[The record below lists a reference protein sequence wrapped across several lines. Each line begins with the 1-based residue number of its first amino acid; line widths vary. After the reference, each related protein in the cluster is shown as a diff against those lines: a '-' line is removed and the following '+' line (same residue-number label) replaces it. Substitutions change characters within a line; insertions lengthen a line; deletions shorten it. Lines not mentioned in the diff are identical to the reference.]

1 MTFEDAYFKQK
12 VLKHDS
18 LEPFGFITSEK
29 GYELRKPQWLKDL
42 RLDYSLI

>member
-29 GYELRKPQWLKDL
+29 GY
-42 RLDYSLI
+42 